1 MFSQKAEEVQDG
13 ISYLPEKKKK
23 KKIEVVVG
31 SLTFAKESTTVLNKP
46 KIKLFISWTMW
57 R

>member
-13 ISYLPEKKKK
+13 ISYFPGKK

-31 SLTFAKESTTVLNKP
+31 SLTFAKESTTVLN
-46 KIKLFISWTMW
+46 
-57 R
+57 

>member
-13 ISYLPEKKKK
+13 LNYLPEKK

-31 SLTFAKESTTVLNKP
+31 SLTFAKESNTVLN
-46 KIKLFISWTMW
+46 
-57 R
+57 

>member
-13 ISYLPEKKKK
+13 INYLPEK

-31 SLTFAKESTTVLNKP
+31 SLTFAKESNIVLN
-46 KIKLFISWTMW
+46 
-57 R
+57 